1 MNMSESENLPVVV
14 IACKVFQNLL
24 ENYLP
29 DGLASRVTFMD
40 YGLHR
45 VPRNLKKELQERL
58 DAIQAPSLV
67 VLGYGLCG
75 NGLHGLKA
83 GKHTLLAPRADD
95 CIALLLGSYQ
105 AYRREFD
112 AEPATYWLSKG
123 WLESGSNPLQ
133 EYREY
138 VEKYGEEQAEWLM
151 DQQYRNYR
159 RVVLV
164 AHQEEDLENYRS
176 RAQEVAAYCQRWGMR
191 YEEILGSDDF
201 VSRLGNAAADP
212 GEAGDDFVV
221 VPPGGVLTQIL
232 FLRER

>member
-1 MNMSESENLPVVV
+1 MTFNNSLPVIV

-29 DGLASRVTFMD
+29 VGIDGRVTFLD

-58 DAIQAPSLV
+58 DAIQEPSLV
-67 VLGYGLCG
+67 LLGYGLCG

-83 GKHTLLAPRADD
+83 GKHTLLVPRTDD

-133 EYREY
+133 EYQEY
-138 VEKYGEEQAEWLM
+138 ADKYGQEQAQWLM

-159 RVVLV
+159 RVALV
-164 AHQEEDLENYRS
+164 AHREEDLADYRA
-176 RAQEVAAYCQRWGMR
+176 RAREVAAYCERWGMR

-201 VSRLGNAAADP
+201 VSRLGRAAAAPD
-212 GEAGDDFVV
+212 EAGDDFVV
-221 VPPGGVLTQIL
+221 ASPGGVLTQSL